1 MKMTANDRTA
11 NGIWQFSYNSQL
23 YTFTINPFFANAMQ
37 YGSNSPDYDGIQ
49 SATVTVLE
57 DGFEVQVNAKEA
69 MPGENGK
76 EYEIRSAEQLQYFN
90 WNYKTGTAT
99 KILDTTDDVELVDK
113 YSYLGYM
120 TGNDAPVSAD
130 YNWIQSHDVDANM
143 TSAPDGGNVFFTQI
157 GSMYDENGV

>member
-1 MKMTANDRTA
+1 MCIRDR
-11 NGIWQFSYNSQL
+11 
-23 YTFTINPFFANAMQ
+23 

-76 EYEIRSAEQLQYFN
+76 EYEIRSAEQLQYLN

-130 YNWIQSHDVDANM
+130 YNWIQSCLLY
-143 TSAPDGGNVFFTQI
+143 TSGFSGGI
-157 GSMYDENGV
+157 LCGL

>member
-1 MKMTANDRTA
+1 
-11 NGIWQFSYNSQL
+11 
-23 YTFTINPFFANAMQ
+23 MQ

-76 EYEIRSAEQLQYFN
+76 EYEIRSAEQLQYLN

-157 GSMYDENGV
+157 GSMYDAKSSGECSMTQMQVFLILMVFIMEIHIPLKILK